1 MKKTLKSLLADRN
14 GQDMVE
20 YALITAFVA
29 TCAVALSS
37 AIAETS
43 TYFGAVMSLLQVAI
57 NQTAG
62 N

>member
-1 MKKTLKSLLADRN
+1 MKKLLADRK

-29 TCAVALSS
+29 SSVVALAP
-37 AIAETS
+37 AIAATS
-43 TYFGAVMSLLQVAI
+43 TYLSTVVNILQVAI
-57 NQTAG
+57 AQTAG